1 MKNTRAGRRNNHS
14 APPFRRTG
22 TGPPATRAPSST
34 SSSTI
39 ACAIHKSNT
48 LTAWRKVVR
57 SGRPKPPRPRRSALL
72 DFLLHRLHHFRHRH
86 LRIGLLALEVSF
98 PDRFADHELLQPKNI
113 VVDRLGLVE
122 LGAHEAHE
130 RRHPVRLA

>member
-1 MKNTRAGRRNNHS
+1 MKNTRAGRRNSHS

-72 DFLLHRLHHFRHRH
+72 DFGLHRVLDLLHRD
-86 LRIGLLALEVSF
+86 LRVGLLALEVGL
-98 PDRFADHELLQPKNI
+98 P
-113 VVDRLGLVE
+113 DRLGDDEPLQPQKDVV
-122 LGAHEAHE
+122 G
-130 RRHPVRLA
+130 RRR